1 MYRQIFRPILF
12 AFNPELSHRISFKAL
27 DIISRIPGVPMMI
40 RARHSYNHPSLER
53 ELFGVTFKNPVGI
66 SAGVDCDGKY
76 YNELG
81 LFGPGFV
88 EIGTLTNAP
97 QEGNPKPRWHRLRNR
112 QAFVNNFGHAN
123 KGVRN
128 AISNIQANPP
138 KNLVVIANIG
148 KNSDTPSERAVEDLD
163 RCYTLVYD
171 FSDIVVINMLDTDI
185 HCLNEI
191 IDRVTSIRRF
201 NDEQHPILVKLPPDL
216 SHDDIDHA
224 VHTVLSYGIDGL
236 VVSGSTY
243 STQGLGYDMNH
254 GEVSGSPVFEHSLE
268 TLKYVYAKSEGLIP
282 IIISGG
288 IMTPEQAQT
297 MLDNGASLIEV
308 HTGLA
313 FNGPKFIKDILK
325 HLVATDRQRHPE
337 KYTKNNKLKK

>member
-1 MYRQIFRPILF
+1 MYKYLRPILF
-12 AFNPELSHRISFKAL
+12 AFSPETAHKISFKAL
-27 DIISRIPGVPMMI
+27 DIITRIPGAAMLI
-40 RARHSYNHPSLER
+40 RARHSCNHPSLER

-66 SAGVDCDGKY
+66 SAGVDCDGKH

-97 QEGNPKPRWHRLRNR
+97 QEGNVKPRWHRLRNR
-112 QAFVNNFGHAN
+112 EAFVNNFGHAN
-123 KGVRN
+123 KGVRQ

-138 KNLVVIANIG
+138 KRLVVIAHIG
-148 KNSDTPSERAVEDLD
+148 KNSETPSEKAVEDID
-163 RCYTLVYD
+163 RCYTLIYD

-185 HCLNEI
+185 NYLNDI
-191 IDRVTSIRRF
+191 IDRVTTIRRF
-201 NDEQHPILVKLPPDL
+201 NDEQHPILIKIPPDM
-216 SHDDIDHA
+216 SHEEMDQA
-224 VHTVLSYGIDGL
+224 VHTVLSYGLDGI

-243 STQGLGYDMNH
+243 STEGLDYDMVH
-254 GEVSGSPVFEHSLE
+254 GEVSGAPVFDHSLE
-268 TLKYVYAKSEGLIP
+268 TLKYVHTRSEGLIP

-313 FNGPKFIKDILK
+313 FKGPRLIKDILK
-325 HLVATDRQRHPE
+325 HLVATDKQRHPE
-337 KYTKNNKLKK
+337 KYSKNKKSVK